1 MPSCDS
7 WRVRSALKGIQEIR
21 VNVDH
26 RDHQVY
32 QPCTCGGTRLRNGLP
47 SRYTTHFGWPK
58 VRFSKFTSE
67 EASDPRA
74 YLLSVLHV
82 RMMDSHLLEE
92 TMREIYLLVVC
103 GLLLYIVGTY
113 LQSLPK
119 RPLDD
124 KVRGKKPQKCCNNR
138 DQWRKDVE
146 FYVVLSF
153 GEFSVCRLLA
163 ANQFLPVTPCRLA
176 CKYARMLNNIVVT
189 IYFGFFFSFLSFI
202 DHVSTVSF

>member
-1 MPSCDS
+1 M
-7 WRVRSALKGIQEIR
+7 KGKIGPEGNPGNKGER
-21 VNVDH
+21 G
-26 RDHQVY
+26 
-32 QPCTCGGTRLRNGLP
+32 PPGPPGLP
-47 SRYTTHFGWPK
+47 TLYLWRNTAEEWAAFQVHYTLWLTK
-58 VRFSKFTSE
+58 IRFSKFTSE

-124 KVRGKKPQKCCNNR
+124 KVRKKKTQKCCNNR

-189 IYFGFFFSFLSFI
+189 IYFGFFFLFSKLHWPCFYCEFL
-202 DHVSTVSF
+202 D